1 MNTLTIDIAAVRLSL
16 QVALTAVLV
25 SLPSAIAFGYLLA
38 KYRFRGKFL
47 LQNLI
52 DLPLVLPPVVTG
64 YFLLVVLGPKGPVG
78 SFLEATFHVR
88 LAFNWFGAAL
98 ASAVVSYPLMV
109 RSIRSAFLSID
120 PRLELVSQT
129 LGVPPWRTFL
139 RISLPLSTNGIIAGC
154 LLAFARSIGEFG
166 ATIMIAGDIPGQT
179 RTIPLAIYSLSNTI
193 GGIESGWPLVVIA
206 VLLSS
211 LSLFLGELLERQS
224 GRYEHS

>member
-1 MNTLTIDIAAVRLSL
+1 MTMLAIDVTAVRLSL

-38 KYRFRGKFL
+38 KHRFRGKFI

-64 YFLLVVLGPKGPVG
+64 YFLLVALGPKGPVG
-78 SFLEATFHVR
+78 SFLETTFHLR
-88 LAFNWFGAAL
+88 LAFNWLGAAL

-139 RISLPLSTNGIIAGC
+139 RISLPLSANGIIAGC

-193 GGIESGWPLVVIA
+193 GGIESGWPLVLIA

-211 LSLFLGELLERQS
+211 LSLILGELLERQS
-224 GRYEHS
+224 GRYEHT

>member
-38 KYRFRGKFL
+38 KYRFRGKFI

-139 RISLPLSTNGIIAGC
+139 RISLPLSANGIIAGC

-193 GGIESGWPLVVIA
+193 GGIESGWPLVLIA

-211 LSLFLGELLERQS
+211 LSLIFGELLERQS

>member
-38 KYRFRGKFL
+38 KYRFRGKFI

-139 RISLPLSTNGIIAGC
+139 RISLPLSANGIIAGC

-193 GGIESGWPLVVIA
+193 GGIESGWPLVLVA

-211 LSLFLGELLERQS
+211 LSLILGELLERQN

>member
-38 KYRFRGKFL
+38 KYRFRGKFI

>member
-38 KYRFRGKFL
+38 KYRFRGKFI

-139 RISLPLSTNGIIAGC
+139 RISLPLSANGIIAGC

>member
-1 MNTLTIDIAAVRLSL
+1 MNISTIDYVAVRLSL

-25 SLPSAIAFGYLLA
+25 SLPSAIALGYILA
-38 KYRFRGKFL
+38 KHRFRGKFF

-78 SFLEATFHVR
+78 SFLDSTFHLR

-129 LGVPPWRTFL
+129 LGVAPWRTFL
-139 RISLPLSTNGIIAGC
+139 RISLPLSANGIIAGC

-193 GGIESGWPLVVIA
+193 GGIESGWPLVLIA